1 MDAGSNPASST
12 IYKGSDDLRALFFA
26 CDPRATRGS
35 GPQCCGCR
43 LARTPGIGHFL
54 GQRRLFSLFGLRVR
68 AAPGLE
74 KSTTYARR
82 FVVNQGDRPSIER
95 RQRSSCWRNGS
106 VYVTIWSVSYQIK
119 ELLLADGDSPFGK
132 WFGSLEAV
140 AAAKVRVAVSR
151 MEQGNLS
158 NVEWFR
164 GIGEYKIDWGPGLR
178 IYLAKDGLK
187 IIILIGGGT
196 KKRQQ
201 QDIDQAVA
209 LWEDYKRR
217 KASTLKGAK

>member
-1 MDAGSNPASST
+1 MT
-12 IYKGSDDLRALFFA
+12 
-26 CDPRATRGS
+26 
-35 GPQCCGCR
+35 
-43 LARTPGIGHFL
+43 
-54 GQRRLFSLFGLRVR
+54 
-68 AAPGLE
+68 
-74 KSTTYARR
+74 
-82 FVVNQGDRPSIER
+82 
-95 RQRSSCWRNGS
+95 
-106 VYVTIWSVSYQIK
+106 YQIK

-164 GIGEYKIDWGPGLR
+164 GIGECKIDWGPGLR

-201 QDIDQAVA
+201 QDIDRAVA

-217 KASTLKGAK
+217 KASTQNGAK